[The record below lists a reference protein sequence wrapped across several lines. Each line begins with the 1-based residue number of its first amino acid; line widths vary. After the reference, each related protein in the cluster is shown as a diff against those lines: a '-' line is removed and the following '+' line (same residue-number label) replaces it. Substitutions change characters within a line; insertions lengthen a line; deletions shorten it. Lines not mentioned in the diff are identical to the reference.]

1 MMIYDKTIW
10 VDHVVDSDTGEVIQQ
25 GTPISENRLNKS
37 EDGIFENRELTSL
50 EMQQILE
57 LKRNAENFN
66 VEIGSVTL
74 SNSQAYP
81 FNNSKI
87 TIALKKPRNSLDYEI
102 STELVSSN
110 GEAGDVI
117 VSDKQTN
124 GFKLEFT
131 GSATAA
137 TVKYFV
143 KGGIYS

>member
-10 VDHVVDSDTGEVIQQ
+10 IDHVVDSDTGEVIQQ
-25 GTPISENRLNKS
+25 GTPISGNRLNKS

-66 VEIGSVTL
+66 VEIGRVTL
-74 SNSQAYP
+74 SNNQAYP

-131 GSATAA
+131 GSATTA

>member
-1 MMIYDKTIW
+1 MIYDKTIW

-66 VEIGSVTL
+66 VEIGSVAL
-74 SNSQAYP
+74 SNNQAYP

-110 GEAGDVI
+110 GESGDVI

-131 GSATAA
+131 GSATTA